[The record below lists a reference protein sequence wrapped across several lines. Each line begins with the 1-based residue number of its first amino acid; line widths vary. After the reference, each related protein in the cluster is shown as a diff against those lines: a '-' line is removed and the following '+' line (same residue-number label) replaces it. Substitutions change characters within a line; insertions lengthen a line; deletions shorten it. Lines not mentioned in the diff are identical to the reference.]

1 MRKRATDR
9 RKFGAA
15 NRFPLRDHSGCII
28 PFDRSYRP
36 DRRLRSYRV
45 CVVDTEELQLYNI
58 DPPYGS
64 P

>member
-15 NRFPLRDHSGCII
+15 NRFPLRDHSGAII
-28 PFDRSYRP
+28 PFNRSYRP
-36 DRRLRSYRV
+36 DRRLHSYRV
-45 CVVDTEELQLYNI
+45 YAVDAEELQLYNL
-58 DPPYGS
+58 DPLYGS